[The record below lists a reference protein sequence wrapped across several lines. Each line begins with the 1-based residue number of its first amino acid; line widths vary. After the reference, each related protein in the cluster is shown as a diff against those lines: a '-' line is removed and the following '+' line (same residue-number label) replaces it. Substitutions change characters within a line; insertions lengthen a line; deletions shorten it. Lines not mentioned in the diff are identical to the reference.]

1 LSSSDSEEP
10 IDYFD
15 IGDRPVREDHS
26 IDRLDTPREMHEK
39 LREGEVDNP
48 RDYLRYQRR
57 KRKQI
62 MQGFHLS
69 IEEIDELEEKY
80 EDGGFE

>member
-1 LSSSDSEEP
+1 MSQDEEP

-15 IGDRPVREDHS
+15 IGERPVREEHS
-26 IDRLDTPREMHEK
+26 IQQLDTPREMNQK
-39 LREGEVDNP
+39 LEQGEVEKP
-48 RDYLRYQRR
+48 GDYLEFQRR

-62 MQGFHLS
+62 MQGFHQGLQ
-69 IEEIDELEEKY
+69 EIDELEEKL